1 MEKTNI
7 AQNIRKLRI
16 LKGLSQ
22 EKLAELAQISLR
34 TIQRIENN
42 ETEPRGHSLLQIAN
56 ALNTTPGELGAS
68 VNTQLVAHYPQA
80 DRTYLAILNL
90 SALSFFI
97 SPLLGVVV
105 PFILWMI
112 KSGQVININRTAGR
126 LLIVQTICCM
136 LLGMAYSFKILHW
149 PYGGMMLSSI
159 PFLYLINIVFV
170 LVSAFRCWQSR
181 KPLVAEK

>member
-97 SPLLGVVV
+97 FPLLGVVV

-112 KSGQVININRTAGR
+112 KSGQVTNINRTAGI
-126 LLIVQTICCM
+126 LLTVQAICCIF
-136 LLGMAYSFKILHW
+136 LGLAYIFKICHW
-149 PYGGMMLSSI
+149 PYGGIMLSSV
-159 PFLYLINIVFV
+159 PFLYLVNITFIVISAIRSWQNKKL
-170 LVSAFRCWQSR
+170 LVS
-181 KPLVAEK
+181 